1 MNKRERH
8 YIYRIFDAFREIPF
22 PNGYGTSTASAQ
34 GLSAYVSDM
43 RQARPLVQD
52 ALLALISPE
61 KPGGL
66 LIEDALKE
74 LDSWIAKRRGE
85 DWR

>member
-1 MNKRERH
+1 
-8 YIYRIFDAFREIPF
+8 
-22 PNGYGTSTASAQ
+22 
-34 GLSAYVSDM
+34 M